1 MRRGYP
7 PPCAAAKTAEL
18 VRTMSKR
25 YVPKTYNNRRALRML
40 FGAVIFAAVA
50 CVVLFIS
57 LFFWLQIYQVPSADG
72 GVRLEIPWLMDEAD
86 AMD

>member
-1 MRRGYP
+1 
-7 PPCAAAKTAEL
+7 
-18 VRTMSKR
+18 MSKR

-40 FGAVIFAAVA
+40 LGAVIFAAVA